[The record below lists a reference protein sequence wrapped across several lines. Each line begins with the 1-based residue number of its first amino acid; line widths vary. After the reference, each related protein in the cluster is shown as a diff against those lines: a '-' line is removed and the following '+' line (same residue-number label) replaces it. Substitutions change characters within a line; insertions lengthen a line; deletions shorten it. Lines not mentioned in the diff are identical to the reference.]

1 MGARSGVCAGGWAC
15 VSREIYST
23 REGEKGELEDTMGSL
38 CLGVRK
44 PIGWKLMV
52 SWQVFD
58 YPSGTSSIVRTGF

>member
-1 MGARSGVCAGGWAC
+1 
-15 VSREIYST
+15 
-23 REGEKGELEDTMGSL
+23 MGSL